1 MGDSLALTLAN
12 TKSIPAIISIL
23 KFRDDD
29 FGDIL
34 NCDEH

>member
-23 KFRDDD
+23 KFRDD

-34 NCDEH
+34 NCGEH